1 MLRIL
6 PILGLVL
13 ALRCGAYA
21 QDTPP
26 TPGPVLTLT
35 LQEALERAQAY
46 SQQLLSANI
55 AARIAREDRVQAKAA
70 LLPSVNWENGFIYT
84 QPNGTDTG
92 VFVTNNGPRVYTNM
106 ANVHADVYAPG
117 RRADYQMSIAAEAVA
132 RAKVEIAARG
142 LTAVVVQNFYGMAV
156 AQRHYNNARR
166 SLQEAEQFV
175 DITQKQ
181 EAGGEAAH
189 SDVVKAQLTLD
200 QRIRDV
206 QDAQLAYDKARI
218 GFAVFLFPDFRQDF
232 TVADDLD
239 RLTPLA
245 AFPEIAALAQRNNP
259 DIRAAQSTVTQET
272 FGIQSARSGLLPTF
286 SVDYFYGLNSNQYT
300 LHNELGQNNLGSSV
314 VASLNVPVWNWGA
327 ARSKVKQ
334 AELRLQQARVDLS
347 FTQRQLLSNLNSF
360 YLEAN
365 VASRQMASLKHS
377 LDLAEESL
385 KLTLLRYEAGEV
397 TVLEVVDAQTTLFS
411 ARNAYDDGLARY
423 RLALAALQTLTGAF

>member
-6 PILGLVL
+6 SILGLIL

-21 QDTPP
+21 QPP
-26 TPGPVLTLT
+26 TPAPVLTLT
-35 LQEALERAQAY
+35 LQEALERAGTY

-55 AARIAREDRVQAKAA
+55 AARIAREDKVQAKAA

-92 VFVTNNGPRVYTNM
+92 VFVVNNGPRVYTNM

-117 RRADYQMSIAAEAVA
+117 KRADYQMSIAAEAVA

-142 LTAVVVQNFYGMAV
+142 LTAVVVQSFYGMAV
-156 AQRHYNNARR
+156 AQRHYYNALR
-166 SLQEAEQFV
+166 SLQEARQFV

-200 QRIRDV
+200 QRLRDV
-206 QDAQLAYDKARI
+206 EDGQLAYDKARI
-218 GFAVFLFPDFRQDF
+218 GFAVFLFPDFRQDY
-232 TVADDLD
+232 TVADDLN

-245 AFPEIAALAQRNNP
+245 PFPEIAALAERNNP
-259 DIRAAQSTVTQET
+259 DIRAAQSIVTQET

-286 SVDYFYGLNSNQYT
+286 SVDYFYGLNAKQYT
-300 LHNELGQNNLGSSV
+300 LHNEFGQNNLGSSV

-334 AELRLQQARVDLS
+334 AELRLQQARTDLS

-365 VASRQMASLKHS
+365 IASRQMASLKHS

-385 KLTLLRYEAGEV
+385 KLTLLRYQAGEV

-423 RLALAALQTLTGAF
+423 RLALAALQTLTGTF